1 MEGMVKDFD
10 RLFTQTFANLKP
22 GGWAEFQTIETKT
35 FCDDGS
41 RDKATAWARWSS
53 NLHSAAQTFGKN
65 LRTVRTWSEKMKAVG
80 FENVQSVVFPVSQIM
95 NSL

>member
-10 RLFTQTFANLKP
+10 KLFAQTFANLKP
-22 GGWAEFQTIETKT
+22 GGWAEFQTIELTT

-53 NLHSAAQTFGKN
+53 DLRLAAQTFGKN
-65 LRTVRTWSEKMKAVG
+65 LQTVRTWPERMRAAG

-95 NSL
+95 NSQ